1 MANIL
6 INILTKNNQISDVPK
21 DIVSLSITTG
31 MEAIG
36 RGHDQMKIQTFI
48 SVIAQIP
55 DAAAVV
61 NWEGVARAWANSC
74 NLDTTG
80 LIKTPEQIQQEQQQA
95 MMAQMAQAAIP
106 NATKG
111 AMDAMNQQS
120 QGGSEE

>member
-1 MANIL
+1 MNIL
-6 INILTKNNQISDVPK
+6 SKRGDVQDLPK

-36 RGHDQMKIQTFI
+36 RGHDQMKISTFMQAI
-48 SVIAQIP
+48 SQIP
-55 DAAAVV
+55 EASAVV
-61 NWEGVARAWANSC
+61 NWQGVARAWANSC

-95 MMAQMAQAAIP
+95 QMAQMVQAGIP

-111 AMDAMNQQS
+111 VMDAMNQQDT
-120 QGGSEE
+120 GGSN